1 MLRFGV
7 LLAVLSL
14 SCASLAGQDMP
25 KQKGMVC
32 WQLHFAGI
40 SVAVTDDEQLQRLM
54 GGAGV
59 FRPDEGHS
67 GGRYY
72 VDAKSEFTL
81 HVELGVDRIVEAVTV
96 SKGVNKALTA
106 NERKA
111 AISKYFYP
119 TEGFGNWH
127 ALHMG
132 SNVTEVLENL
142 GEPKEKQK
150 NGRIWSYESVCSCE
164 IPHVLSVEFRKDSVS
179 ELVLSAEE

>member
-1 MLRFGV
+1 M
-7 LLAVLSL
+7 
-14 SCASLAGQDMP
+14 
-25 KQKGMVC
+25 
-32 WQLHFAGI
+32 
-40 SVAVTDDEQLQRLM
+40 
-54 GGAGV
+54 
-59 FRPDEGHS
+59 FRSDEGHTGS
-67 GGRYY
+67 RYY

-81 HVELGVDRIVEAVTV
+81 HVELGVDRIVEAMTV
-96 SKGVNKALTA
+96 SKGVNKTLAA

-127 ALHMG
+127 ALHLG
-132 SNVTEVLENL
+132 SDQKEVLENI

-164 IPHVLSVEFRKDSVS
+164 IPNVLSVEFSNGRII